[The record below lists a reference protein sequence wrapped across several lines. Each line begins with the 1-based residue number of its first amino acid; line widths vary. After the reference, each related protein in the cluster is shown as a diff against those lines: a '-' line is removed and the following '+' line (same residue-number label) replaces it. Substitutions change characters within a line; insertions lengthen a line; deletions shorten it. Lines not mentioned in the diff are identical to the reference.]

1 MNKPVSGLYAVTP
14 ELTDSI
20 ALISKVD
27 AALRGG
33 ASVVQYRSKSIA
45 DSLRRWQAGEIVRLC
60 RNWNAL
66 FIVNDSVALAREVD
80 ADGVHLG
87 KDDGGVLAARA
98 MLGPGKLIGVSCY
111 NEIGRAREAV
121 SQGADYVAFGSF
133 FPSSTK
139 PQALRAGT
147 ELLQIAASEIALPVV
162 AIGGITEDNAAGLIA
177 AGADAVAVVSAL
189 FDAIDVEAQARRF
202 ARLFQMPVN
211 LVRCMHEI
219 QK

>member
-14 ELTDSI
+14 EMTDSI

-33 ASVVQYRSKSIA
+33 ARVVQYRSKAIA
-45 DSLRRWQAGEIVRLC
+45 ESLRRTQAGELARLC
-60 RNWNAL
+60 RTWNVL
-66 FIVNDSVALAREVD
+66 FIVNDNVALAREVD

-87 KDDGGVLAARA
+87 KDDGGVLAARS
-98 MLGPGKLIGVSCY
+98 MLGPEKLIGVSCY
-111 NEIGRAREAV
+111 NEIGRAREAQ

-133 FPSSTK
+133 FSSSTK
-139 PQALRAGT
+139 PDAIPTGA
-147 ELLQIAASEIALPVV
+147 ELLQIATLEIRLPVV
-162 AIGGITEDNAAGLIA
+162 AIGGINENNAAVLIA

-202 ARLFQMPVN
+202 ARLFRMSVN
-211 LVRCMHEI
+211 S
-219 QK
+219 

>member
-33 ASVVQYRSKSIA
+33 ASVIQYRSKTIA
-45 DSLRRWQAGEIVRLC
+45 DSLRRSQGSEIAILC
-60 RNWNAL
+60 RIHNAL
-66 FIVNDSVALAREVD
+66 FIVNDSVELACELD

-87 KDDGGVLAARA
+87 KDDGDLVATRKV
-98 MLGPGKLIGVSCY
+98 LGPGKLIGVSCY

-133 FPSSTK
+133 FSSSTK
-139 PQALRAGT
+139 PQALRAGA
-147 ELLQIAASEIALPVV
+147 ELLQIAASEFALPVV
-162 AIGGITEDNAAGLIA
+162 AIGGITMDNAARLIA

-189 FDAIDVEAQARRF
+189 FNAIDVEAQARRF
-202 ARLFQMPVN
+202 ARLFQVPV
-211 LVRCMHEI
+211 
-219 QK
+219 KS

>member
-14 ELTDSI
+14 EMTDSI

-33 ASVVQYRSKSIA
+33 ARVIQYRSKAIA
-45 DSLRRWQAGEIVRLC
+45 ESLRRTQAGELARLC
-60 RNWNAL
+60 RTWNAL
-66 FIVNDSVALAREVD
+66 FIVNDDVALAREVD

-87 KDDGGVLAARA
+87 KDDGGVLAARS

-111 NEIGRAREAV
+111 NEIRRAREAQ

-133 FPSSTK
+133 FSSSTK
-139 PQALRAGT
+139 PDAIPTGA
-147 ELLQIAASEIALPVV
+147 ELLQIATLEIRLPVV
-162 AIGGITEDNAAGLIA
+162 AIGGINENNAAVLIA

-202 ARLFQMPVN
+202 ARLFRMSVN
-211 LVRCMHEI
+211 S
-219 QK
+219 

>member
-20 ALISKVD
+20 ALVSKVD

-33 ASVVQYRSKSIA
+33 ARVIQYRSKSIE
-45 DSLRRWQAGEIVRLC
+45 DSLRRSQAGEIVRLC

-66 FIVNDSVALAREVD
+66 FIVNDSAALAREVD

-87 KDDGGVLAARA
+87 KDDGGVLAART

-133 FPSSTK
+133 FSSSTK
-139 PQALRAGT
+139 PHALRADT

-211 LVRCMHEI
+211 S
-219 QK
+219 

>member
-1 MNKPVSGLYAVTP
+1 MSKPVSGLYAVTP
-14 ELTDSI
+14 ELHDSI
-20 ALISKVD
+20 ALINKVD

-33 ASVVQYRSKSIA
+33 ASVIQYRNKSIA
-45 DSLRRWQAGEIVRLC
+45 DSLRRSQAGEIANLC
-60 RNWNAL
+60 RLRSAL

-87 KDDGGVLAARA
+87 RDDGGVLAART

-121 SQGADYVAFGSF
+121 LQGADYVAFGSF
-133 FPSSTK
+133 FVSQTK
-139 PQALRAGT
+139 PQALRAGA
-147 ELLQIAASEIALPVV
+147 ELLRIAASEISVPVV

-189 FDAIDVEAQARRF
+189 FDAVDVEAQARRF

-211 LVRCMHEI
+211 REMHA
-219 QK
+219 

>member
-14 ELTDSI
+14 ELTDSMV
-20 ALISKVD
+20 LISKVD

-33 ASVVQYRSKSIA
+33 AGVVQYRSKSIA
-45 DSLRRWQAGEIVRLC
+45 DSLRRSQAGEIANLC
-60 RNWNAL
+60 RLRNAL
-66 FIVNDSVALAREVD
+66 FIVNDSVELACEVD

-87 KDDGGVLAARA
+87 RDDGGVLAARM

-111 NEIGRAREAV
+111 NEIGRARDAV

-133 FPSSTK
+133 FSSSTK

-147 ELLQIAASEIALPVV
+147 ELLQAAAAEITLPVV
-162 AIGGITEDNAAGLIA
+162 AIGGITEDNAGGLIA

-202 ARLFQMPVN
+202 ARLFQIPVN
-211 LVRCMHEI
+211 T
-219 QK
+219 

>member
-20 ALISKVD
+20 TLVSKVD

-33 ASVVQYRSKSIA
+33 ARVIQYRSKSIE
-45 DSLRRWQAGEIVRLC
+45 DPLRRSQAGDIARLC
-60 RNWNAL
+60 RIWDAL

-87 KDDGGVLAARA
+87 KTDGDVGAARA
-98 MLGPGKLIGVSCY
+98 VLGPGKLIGVSCY
-111 NEIGRAREAV
+111 NEMVRARAAV

-133 FPSSTK
+133 FPSATK
-139 PQALRAGT
+139 PLALRAGT
-147 ELLQIAASEIALPVV
+147 ELLRMAAAHIALPVV
-162 AIGGITEDNAAGLIA
+162 AIGGINEDNAAGLIA

-189 FDAIDVEAQARRF
+189 FDAPDVEAQARRF
-202 ARLFQMPVN
+202 SCLFQIPVPS
-211 LVRCMHEI
+211 
-219 QK
+219 

>member
-33 ASVVQYRSKSIA
+33 ARVIQYRSKSIA
-45 DSLRRWQAGEIVRLC
+45 DSLRRSQAGEIAKLC
-60 RNWNAL
+60 RLRNAL
-66 FIVNDSVALAREVD
+66 FIVNDSVELARAVD

-87 KDDGGVLAARA
+87 RDDDGVYAARTT
-98 MLGPGKLIGVSCY
+98 LGPGKLIGVSCY

-133 FPSSTK
+133 FASLTK

-147 ELLQIAASEIALPVV
+147 ELLQVAASEFALPVV
-162 AIGGITEDNAAGLIA
+162 AIGGITADNAAALIA
-177 AGADAVAVVSAL
+177 AGADAVAVLSAL
-189 FDAIDVEAQARRF
+189 FDAIDVETQARRF

-211 LVRCMHEI
+211 S
-219 QK
+219 